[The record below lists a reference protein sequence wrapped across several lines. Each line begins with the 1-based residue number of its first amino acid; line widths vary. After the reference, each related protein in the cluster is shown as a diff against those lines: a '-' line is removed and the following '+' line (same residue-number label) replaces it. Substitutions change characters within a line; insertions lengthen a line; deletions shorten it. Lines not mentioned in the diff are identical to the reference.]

1 MDFDKLN
8 IALLVAYDKN
18 RIIGSDGKIP
28 WSLTSERTRFKQ
40 VCHNKH
46 IIMGRKS
53 FEEIGRALPYCTI
66 VIVSKTMKNAPE
78 GCLLAD
84 SIEKAIEYC
93 VNAEENSDNATA
105 TQTARTSTKKEILVA
120 VGEEIYRQTLP
131 FAKTIYATEID
142 ASFPGDRHF
151 PKLTGHWTK
160 TVEANCEENF
170 IKYSYVTY
178 RRLSDQV
185 RQ

>member
-1 MDFDKLN
+1 MN
-8 IALLVAYDKN
+8 ISILVAYDKN
-18 RIIGSDGKIP
+18 RVIGSDGKIP

-66 VIVSKTMKNAPE
+66 VIVSKTMKAAPE
-78 GCLLAD
+78 GCVLVD

-93 VNAEENSDNATA
+93 VNIEENNA
-105 TQTARTSTKKEILVA
+105 STEKEILVA
-120 VGEEIYRQTLP
+120 GGEEIYRQTLP
-131 FAKTIYATEID
+131 YAKTIYATEID

-151 PKLTGHWTK
+151 PKLTGRWTK
-160 TVEANCEENF
+160 TIEANCEEND
-170 IKYSYVTY
+170 IRYTYITY
-178 RRLSDQV
+178 RRK
-185 RQ
+185 

>member
-1 MDFDKLN
+1 MN
-8 IALLVAYDKN
+8 ISILVAYDKN
-18 RIIGSDGKIP
+18 RVIGSDGKIP

-66 VIVSKTMKNAPE
+66 VIVSRTMKNAPE
-78 GCLLAD
+78 GCVLTD
-84 SIEKAIEYC
+84 TIEKAIEYC
-93 VNAEENSDNATA
+93 VNAGE
-105 TQTARTSTKKEILVA
+105 TKSQEILVA
-120 VGEEIYRQTLP
+120 GGEEIYRQTLP
-131 FAKTIYATEID
+131 YAKTIYATEIA
-142 ASFPGDRHF
+142 ASFPGDRYF
-151 PKLTGHWTK
+151 PKLTGRWTK
-160 TVEANCEENF
+160 TVEANCEEND
-170 IKYSYVTY
+170 IKYTYVTY

>member
-1 MDFDKLN
+1 LLKSKLN
-8 IALLVAYDKN
+8 LSILVAYDKN
-18 RIIGSDGKIP
+18 RVIGSDGKIP

-66 VIVSKTMKNAPE
+66 VIVSRMMEKAPE
-78 GCLLAD
+78 GCVLVD

-93 VNAEENSDNATA
+93 VNEE
-105 TQTARTSTKKEILVA
+105 EILVA
-120 VGEEIYRQTLP
+120 GGEEIYRQTLP
-131 FAKTIYATEID
+131 YAKKIYATEID

-151 PKLTGHWTK
+151 PKLSGRWTK
-160 TVEANCEENF
+160 TVEANCQEND
-170 IKYSYVTY
+170 IKYTYVTY
-178 RRLSDQV
+178 RRK
-185 RQ
+185 

>member
-1 MDFDKLN
+1 MDFEKLN
-8 IALLVAYDKN
+8 IALLVAYDKK
-18 RIIGSDGKIP
+18 RVIGSDGKIP

-66 VIVSKTMKNAPE
+66 VIVSKRMKTAPK

-93 VNAEENSDNATA
+93 VNAEKISDNATA
-105 TQTARTSTKKEILVA
+105 TTAATASTNKEILVA
-120 VGEEIYRQTLP
+120 GGEEIYKQTLP
-131 FAKTIYATEID
+131 YAKTIYATEID

-151 PKLTGHWTK
+151 PKPTGHWSK
-160 TVEANCEENF
+160 SLEANCEEND
-170 IKYSYVTY
+170 IHYSYVTY

>member
-1 MDFDKLN
+1 MN
-8 IALLVAYDKN
+8 ISILVAYDKN
-18 RIIGSDGKIP
+18 RVIGSDGKIP

-66 VIVSKTMKNAPE
+66 VIVSKTMKNAPD
-78 GCLLAD
+78 GCVLAD
-84 SIEKAIEYC
+84 TIEKAIEYC
-93 VNAEENSDNATA
+93 VKAKENSDSAPDTPA
-105 TQTARTSTKKEILVA
+105 DTVSAEKEILVA
-120 VGEEIYRQTLP
+120 GGEEIYRQTLP
-131 FAKTIYATEID
+131 YAKTIYATEIN

-151 PKLTGHWTK
+151 PKLTGKWSK
-160 TVEANCEENF
+160 TVEANCEEND
-170 IKYSYVTY
+170 IKYTYVTY

>member
-66 VIVSKTMKNAPE
+66 VIVSKTMKAAPE
-78 GCLLAD
+78 GCVLVD

-93 VNAEENSDNATA
+93 VNAEELSDNATG
-105 TQTARTSTKKEILVA
+105 TPTGTSSTEKEILVA
-120 VGEEIYRQTLP
+120 GGEEIYRQTLP
-131 FAKTIYATEID
+131 YANTVYATEID

-160 TVEANCEENF
+160 TVEANCEEND
-170 IKYSYVTY
+170 IRYTYVTY
-178 RRLSDQV
+178 RRK
-185 RQ
+185 

>member
-1 MDFDKLN
+1 MN
-8 IALLVAYDKN
+8 ISILVAYDKN
-18 RIIGSDGKIP
+18 RVIGSDGKIP

-78 GCLLAD
+78 GCVLAD

-93 VNAEENSDNATA
+93 VKAEENTA
-105 TQTARTSTKKEILVA
+105 GTNTTNNTSADKEILIA
-120 VGEEIYRQTLP
+120 GGEEIYRQTLP
-131 FAKTIYATEID
+131 YAKTIYATEID

-151 PKLTGHWTK
+151 PKLTGRWTK
-160 TVEANCEENF
+160 SVEANCEEND
-170 IKYSYVTY
+170 IKYTYVTY
-178 RRLSDQV
+178 RRK
-185 RQ
+185 

>member
-1 MDFDKLN
+1 MLKSKPN
-8 IALLVAYDKN
+8 ISILVAYDKN
-18 RIIGSDGKIP
+18 RVIGSDGKIP

-66 VIVSKTMKNAPE
+66 VIVSKTMEKAPE
-78 GCLLAD
+78 GCVLVD

-93 VNAEENSDNATA
+93 VNAEKKIAATN
-105 TQTARTSTKKEILVA
+105 TTDSTSTDKEILVA
-120 VGEEIYRQTLP
+120 GGEEIYRQTLP
-131 FAKTIYATEID
+131 YAKTIYATEID
-142 ASFPGDRHF
+142 ASFPGDRFF
-151 PKLTGHWTK
+151 PKLTGRWTK

-170 IKYSYVTY
+170 IKYTYVTY
-178 RRLSDQV
+178 RRK
-185 RQ
+185 

>member
-1 MDFDKLN
+1 MN
-8 IALLVAYDKN
+8 ISILVAYDKN
-18 RIIGSDGKIP
+18 RVIGSDGKIP

-78 GCLLAD
+78 GCVLAD

-93 VNAEENSDNATA
+93 VKAEENTA
-105 TQTARTSTKKEILVA
+105 GTNTTNNTSADKEILVA
-120 VGEEIYRQTLP
+120 GGEEIYRQTP
-131 FAKTIYATEID
+131 PYAKTIYATEID
-142 ASFPGDRHF
+142 DSFPGDRHF
-151 PKLTGHWTK
+151 PKLTGRWTK
-160 TVEANCEENF
+160 SVEANCEEND
-170 IKYSYVTY
+170 IKYTYVTY
-178 RRLSDQV
+178 RRK
-185 RQ
+185 